1 MVVDTWESLTIIGWA
16 WNTNYLLIFYI
27 IIIYYI
33 FISLFQIL
41 SDPIPT
47 KIILTT
53 NFFWN
58 GTNNTSYRHINKFAH
73 VMLHTTLAL
82 SEHKKHIYLH
92 LSSKPT
98 FNTFVR
104 TNQGVS
110 NKNQKV
116 MKRGGPRYKLLQL

>member
-33 FISLFQIL
+33 FISLYFQIL
-41 SDPIPT
+41 YQPKSYWQLI
-47 KIILTT
+47 
-53 NFFWN
+53 FFWN
-58 GTNNTSYRHINKFAH
+58 GINNTSYRHIDKIAH
-73 VMLHTTLAL
+73 VKLHTTLAL
-82 SEHKKHIYLH
+82 SEHKKHIYLN